1 MRALKN
7 QCLIVLFA
15 CLCWQSAIAQ
25 SVSTTVSRNNILIGE
40 PIKYRLSFSFPD
52 NDYNVEFNVP
62 DSFPHFEV
70 MSKTKFD
77 STDKNQFLIV
87 QEIQLTS
94 WDSGSW
100 QIPSLPVKLKKI
112 STGRSYDLNSDS
124 INIEVGYAPRDGVDT
139 LRDVKAIRGVSFIDY
154 TWIYIAAIIVVGL
167 LLVYLLWK
175 YLKNRPKQ
183 QPKLSS
189 NLAYEEAIKELN
201 NLRNTKTDTQD
212 SAKQFYTALGE
223 IFKRYYQKKSK
234 QNLDNKTT
242 AEVVALLRN
251 TNPMSQAADFVQE
264 ALGTGDAAK
273 FAKYLPAAEENDKCC
288 DFVLSAINSIEQL
301 SKETKK

>member
-1 MRALKN
+1 MRALKI
-7 QCLIVLFA
+7 QLLIGLA
-15 CLCWQSAIAQ
+15 CCFFVQTAIAQ
-25 SVSTTVSRNNILIGE
+25 SVTTTVSRNNILIGE

-77 STDKNQFLIV
+77 STVKNQFLIV

-124 INIEVGYAPRDGVDT
+124 IKIEVGYAPKDAVDT
-139 LRDVKAIRGVSFIDY
+139 LRDVKPIRGVSFIDY
-154 TWIYIAAIIVVGL
+154 SWIYIAGIAIVALIL
-167 LLVYLLWK
+167 FYLLWK
-175 YLKNRPKQ
+175 YLRNRPKQ
-183 QPKLSS
+183 QPKDPS
-189 NLAYEEAIKELN
+189 NLAYDEAIKALN
-201 NLRNTKTDTQD
+201 KLRNTKTDTQS
-212 SAKQFYTALGE
+212 SAKQFYTSLGE
-223 IFKRYYQKKSK
+223 IFKQYYQKKSA

-242 AEVVALLRN
+242 AEVVALLRKV
-251 TNPMSQAADFVQE
+251 TPTSQAADFVQE

-288 DFVLSAINSIEQL
+288 DFVVSAINSIEQL
-301 SKETKK
+301 SKEKRK